1 MEDERPTKKLVNR
14 FMIAK
19 LLKYLITTIFI
30 LDSGIVLAESH
41 WDSWIQ
47 SSLPSRIGNSSKNL
61 EIGQIQHY
69 ISTATGIRNNS
80 DYIGTTQIELPIPCL
95 FEPLKPFQAEFHLKS
110 LSQRFDLEFSVNT
123 PLGRQSYTY
132 TDQTYKMLDEGRII
146 KFTITY
152 EVIKTLTIEAEID
165 NSKVVLKQ
173 FANVS
178 KVNPMILTLKPH
190 GIVDFIS
197 DNFNYRTMNLTGIEE
212 RTIAAAEMYHQSG
225 KTERALE
232 VLDQFIDT
240 YKYTFS
246 AQAYMY
252 RAMSHAENGN
262 YNKALEDINKSI
274 GLAPCEFA
282 YFIRGSLLLE
292 KNDYSGINDL
302 RKAGRID
309 QQYLN
314 EHGLTESEYTA
325 SVANN
330 HLSTPTNILAS
341 IISTR
346 KNIKLSPKEI
356 YNKYNDAVFMIF
368 TKGLEGTSQ
377 GSGFFIGKNGLAIS
391 NYHVFEGAIRGR
403 EQVKLMNGGIYNVK
417 EIIGYDKEKDY
428 IIFRVEGR
436 GFSYIPITKRG
447 HEIGD
452 EVYAIGSPRGMQN
465 TLSNGL
471 VSQKWDNVK
480 FQISVPIDHG
490 SSGGALINQYGEVIG
505 ITSGGRDDTHANLN
519 YATDIRV
526 IFNDNE

>member
-1 MEDERPTKKLVNR
+1 
-14 FMIAK
+14 MIQTF
-19 LLKYLITTIFI
+19 LKCLIATILI
-30 LDSGIVLAESH
+30 LDAGTAFAESH

-47 SSLPSRIGNSSKNL
+47 SSLPSRIKNSSNNI
-61 EIGQIQHY
+61 EIGKIQKY
-69 ISTATGIRNNS
+69 ISVSTGARNNS
-80 DYIGTTQIELPIPCL
+80 DYIGITQIELPISCL
-95 FEPLKPFQAEFHLKS
+95 FEPLKPFQAVFHLQS

-123 PLGRQSYTY
+123 PLGRQSYNY
-132 TDQTYKMLDEGRII
+132 TDKSSTLWNEGRII

-178 KVNPMILTLKPH
+178 KINPMILTLKPR
-190 GIVDFIS
+190 GVVDFIS
-197 DNFNYRTMNLTGIEE
+197 DIYNYRTLNLVGIEE
-212 RTIAAAEMYHQSG
+212 RTIAAAEMYQQSG
-225 KTERALE
+225 KTWKALE
-232 VLDQFIDT
+232 VLDQFIDI

-262 YNKALEDINKSI
+262 HNKALEDINKSI
-274 GLAPCEFA
+274 GISPCEFA
-282 YFIRGSLLLE
+282 YYIRGSLLLE
-292 KNDYSGINDL
+292 NNDFSGINDL
-302 RKAGRID
+302 RKAGRIGL
-309 QQYLN
+309 QYLS
-314 EHGLTESEYTA
+314 EHGLTDSEYTA
-325 SVANN
+325 SVANSY
-330 HLSTPTNILAS
+330 LSTPTNILAS

-346 KNIKLSPKEI
+346 KNIKLSAKNI
-356 YNKYNDAVFMIF
+356 YSRYNDAVFMIF
-368 TKGLEGTSQ
+368 TKGLDGISQ

-391 NYHVFEGAIRGR
+391 NYHVFDGAISGR
-403 EQVKLMNGGIYNVK
+403 EQVKLMNGGTYSVK
-417 EIIGYDKEKDY
+417 EIIGFDKEKDY
-428 IIFRVEGR
+428 IIFRVEGN
-436 GFSYIPITKRG
+436 GFSYIPITMRG
-447 HEIGD
+447 YEIGD

-471 VSQKWDNVK
+471 VSQKWDDVK

-490 SSGGALINQYGEVIG
+490 SSGGVLINQYGEVIG